1 MPTEYKIV
9 IVGGGGVGKSA
20 LTIRLIQNHFLDEYD
35 PTIED
40 TYQKNCTIDNEEC
53 LLNILDT
60 AGQEEYRSMRD
71 QYMRNGQGFLVVYS
85 ITNKTSFTEVAAL
98 RNQINRVK
106 EVSHAPLV
114 ICGNKCDLEE
124 ERTVQKSEGEDASKQ
139 FQCPFYETSAKS
151 NINVETSFFELARQ
165 IKKDPNAHATAASG
179 GSSGGDEKKK
189 VYRFIKKKNNINLSH
204 IFYSSFISFR
214 Q

>member
-85 ITNKTSFTEVAAL
+85 IQNKASFAEVTAL

-106 EVSHAPLV
+106 EVSHAPVV
-114 ICGNKCDLEE
+114 IVGNKCDLEE
-124 ERTVQKSEGEDASKQ
+124 ERVVQKNEGEEVAKG
-139 FQCPFYETSAKS
+139 FQCPFFETSAKS
-151 NINVETSFFELARQ
+151 NINVETSFFQLVREIR
-165 IKKDPNAHATAASG
+165 KDSTAMANSG
-179 GSSGGDEKKK
+179 SGSADEKKK
-189 VYRFIKKKNNINLSH
+189 CIVC
-204 IFYSSFISFR
+204 
-214 Q
+214 